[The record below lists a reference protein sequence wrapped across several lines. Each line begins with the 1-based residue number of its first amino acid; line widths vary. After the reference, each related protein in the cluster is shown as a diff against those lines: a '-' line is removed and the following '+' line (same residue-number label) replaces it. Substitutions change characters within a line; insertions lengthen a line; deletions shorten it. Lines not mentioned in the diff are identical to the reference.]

1 MKKGYGLSVRGIA
14 KKNEKIL
21 VLKRHPKSKTF
32 PNQWEF
38 PGGKAEHNE
47 YFDETLTREFK
58 EETNLEVEPCG
69 FYEAI
74 ENEQI
79 KKITIQIYMYV
90 NILNDEEVKISN
102 EHVDY
107 AWKDVDELKTMDL
120 SRTTLNVLK
129 KRNWNI

>member
-47 YFDETLTREFK
+47 YFDETLRREFK
-58 EETNLEVEPCG
+58 EETNLKVEPCK

-74 ENEQI
+74 EDEQAKI
-79 KKITIQIYMYV
+79 ITIQIYMYV
-90 NILNDEEVKISN
+90 NILEDDEVKISD
-102 EHVDY
+102 EHIDY
-107 AWKDVDELKTMDL
+107 TWKNINELKTMDL

-129 KRNWNI
+129 KKNWKI

>member
-47 YFDETLTREFK
+47 YFDETLKREFK
-58 EETNLEVEPCG
+58 EETNLKVEPCK

-74 ENEQI
+74 EDEQAKI
-79 KKITIQIYMYV
+79 ITIQIYIYV
-90 NILNDEEVKISN
+90 NILEDDEVKISD
-102 EHVDY
+102 EHIDY
-107 AWKDVDELKTMDL
+107 TWKNINELKTMDL

-129 KRNWNI
+129 KKNWKI

>member
-47 YFDETLTREFK
+47 YFDETLKREFK
-58 EETNLEVEPCG
+58 EETNLKVEPCK

-74 ENEQI
+74 EDEQAKI
-79 KKITIQIYMYV
+79 ITIQMTI
-90 NILNDEEVKISN
+90 ITTIIVKNKI
-102 EHVDY
+102 
-107 AWKDVDELKTMDL
+107 M
-120 SRTTLNVLK
+120 
-129 KRNWNI
+129 

>member
-47 YFDETLTREFK
+47 YFDETLKREFK
-58 EETNLEVEPCG
+58 EETNLKVEPCK

-74 ENEQI
+74 EDEQAKI
-79 KKITIQIYMYV
+79 ITIQIYMYV
-90 NILNDEEVKISN
+90 NILGDDEVKISD
-102 EHVDY
+102 EHIDY
-107 AWKDVDELKTMDL
+107 TWKNIDELKTMDL

-129 KRNWNI
+129 KKNWKI

>member
-38 PGGKAEHNE
+38 PGGKAEHTE
-47 YFDETLTREFK
+47 YFDETLRREFK
-58 EETNLEVEPCG
+58 EETNLKVEPCK

-74 ENEQI
+74 EDEQAKI
-79 KKITIQIYMYV
+79 ITIQIYMYV
-90 NILNDEEVKISN
+90 NILEDDEVKISD
-102 EHVDY
+102 EHIDY
-107 AWKDVDELKTMDL
+107 TWKNIDELKTMDL

-129 KRNWNI
+129 KKNWKI

>member
-38 PGGKAEHNE
+38 PGGKAEHTE
-47 YFDETLTREFK
+47 YFDETLKREFK
-58 EETNLEVEPCG
+58 EETNLKVEPCK

-74 ENEQI
+74 EDEQAKI
-79 KKITIQIYMYV
+79 ITIQIYMYV
-90 NILNDEEVKISN
+90 NILEDDEVKISD
-102 EHVDY
+102 EHIDY
-107 AWKDVDELKTMDL
+107 AWKNINELKKQGFNL
-120 SRTTLNVLK
+120 SHIALIK
-129 KRNWNI
+129 KKNWKI

>member
-38 PGGKAEHNE
+38 PGGKAEHTE
-47 YFDETLTREFK
+47 YFDETLRREFK
-58 EETNLEVEPCG
+58 EETNLKVEPCK

-74 ENEQI
+74 EDEQAKI
-79 KKITIQIYMYV
+79 ITIQIYMYV
-90 NILNDEEVKISN
+90 NILEDDEVKISD
-102 EHVDY
+102 EHIDY
-107 AWKDVDELKTMDL
+107 AWKNINELKTMDL
-120 SRTTLNVLK
+120 SHTTLNVLK
-129 KRNWNI
+129 KKNWKI